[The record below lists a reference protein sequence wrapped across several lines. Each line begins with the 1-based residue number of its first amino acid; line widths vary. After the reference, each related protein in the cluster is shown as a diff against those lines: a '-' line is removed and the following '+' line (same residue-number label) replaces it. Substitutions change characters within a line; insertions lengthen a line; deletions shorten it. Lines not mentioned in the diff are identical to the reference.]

1 MKIPEMMNRDELSRT
16 LWGFRYEFM
25 VAGIFSMVAN
35 LLMLTPTIY
44 MLQVYDRVMLSQST
58 GTLIA
63 VSLITLFFFGVLT
76 FAEWSRSKLLVSSGV
91 RLDELLSKR
100 LFHASYEAYLNP
112 EVSNPSRSFNDL
124 TEVRQF
130 LTGNGIFAFF
140 DAPWAPIY
148 IGVLFMLHP
157 WLGVMAIFF
166 GLVQAVLAWWGS
178 QATKPAQAEASKS
191 QQDVGGY
198 LQSKFRN
205 AEVIESMGMVSH
217 LYRRW
222 SERNAKAMGSALN
235 AQAVAGRVVAWSKF
249 VRYTQQSLALGG
261 GALLVIRGELSP
273 GAMIAANVLTTRALA
288 PIDLMVGTWTGFLSA
303 KEAYVRLR
311 DLLQAHPLRNKEPM
325 GVVPKGDVALKDV
338 VASAPGRKEPIL
350 KGVSAIMPAGTVTVV
365 LGASGS
371 GKSTLARVLLG
382 IWPHTGGEVLL
393 DGQPILNW
401 DRMELGPHIGY
412 LPQDIELF
420 DGTIAENIA
429 RAGQVVSE
437 KVIAAAE
444 ASGLHQM
451 ILRFPKGYDTPMGEA
466 GGLLSGGQRQRIGL
480 ARALYGEPALVVLD
494 EPNANLDDEGEN
506 ALVRAV
512 QGLKAK
518 GKTVVLIS
526 HRPGIVGVADRLLI
540 LHQGTVQASGPRDGV
555 LAALQQQREAAQA
568 AQTAQV
574 APPAAPAAASE
585 PATPPAPSADGNPSS
600 NS

>member
-148 IGVLFMLHP
+148 IAVLFMLHP
-157 WLGVMAIFF
+157 WLGFMAIGF

-261 GALLVIRGELSP
+261 GALLVIQGELSP

-288 PIDLMVGTWTGFLSA
+288 PIDLMVGTWSGFLSA

-311 DLLQAHPLRNKEPM
+311 DLLQAHPLRNKPLL
-325 GVVPKGDVALKDV
+325 GIVPKADVVLKDV

-350 KGVSAIMPAGTVTVV
+350 KGVSALMPTGTVTVV

-382 IWPHTGGEVLL
+382 IWPHSSGDVLL
-393 DGQPILNW
+393 DGQAILNW

-494 EPNANLDDEGEN
+494 EPNANLDDEGEA

-540 LHQGTVQASGPRDGV
+540 LHQGSVQASGPRDGV

-568 AQTAQV
+568 AQAAQVAQVAQV
-574 APPAAPAAASE
+574 APPASPSAPV
-585 PATPPAPSADGNPSS
+585 ADGNSPS

>member
-1 MKIPEMMNRDELSRT
+1 MKTPEIFNRNELSRI
-16 LWGFRYEFM
+16 LWKFRYEFV
-25 VAGIFSMVAN
+25 VAGVFSMVAN
-35 LLMLTPTIY
+35 LLMLTPTKY
-44 MLQVYDRVMLSQST
+44 MLQVYDRVMLSQNM
-58 GTLIA
+58 GTLMA

-91 RLDELLSKR
+91 RMDELLSKR
-100 LFHASYEAYLNP
+100 LFHASYDAYLNP
-112 EVSNPSRSFNDL
+112 AVKNPSRAFNDL

-148 IGVLFMLHP
+148 IAVLFMLHP
-157 WLGVMAIFF
+157 WLGVMAIGFAA
-166 GLVQAVLAWWGS
+166 VQASLAWWGS
-178 QATKPAQAEASKS
+178 NASKPAQAVASKS
-191 QQDVGGY
+191 QQDAGSY

-205 AEVIESMGMVSH
+205 AEVIESMGMLSH

-222 SERNAKAMGSALN
+222 AEQNTRAMGHALN
-235 AQAVAGRVVAWSKF
+235 AQEVSGRVVAWSKF
-249 VRYTQQSLALGG
+249 IRYTQQSLALGG
-261 GALLVIRGELSP
+261 GALLVIQGELSP
-273 GAMIAANVLTTRALA
+273 GAMIAANVLMTRALA
-288 PIDLMVGTWTGFLSA
+288 PIDLMVGTWPGFLSA
-303 KEAYVRLR
+303 KEAFVRLR
-311 DLLQAHPLRNKEPM
+311 NLLEAHPLRVKNELSI
-325 GVVPKGDVALKDV
+325 VPKGDVVLKEV

-350 KGVSAIMPAGTVTVV
+350 KGISALMPAGTVTVV

-382 IWPHTGGEVLL
+382 IWPHEKGDVLL
-393 DGQPILNW
+393 DGEPILKW
-401 DRMELGPHIGY
+401 DRMGLGPHIGY

-466 GGLLSGGQRQRIGL
+466 GSLLSGGQRQRIGL

-494 EPNANLDDEGEN
+494 EPNANLDDEGEA

-512 QGLKAK
+512 QVMKSK

-555 LAALQQQREAAQA
+555 LAALQKQREEIAQA
-568 AQTAQV
+568 SQIAQANTDANKT
-574 APPAAPAAASE
+574 SDG
-585 PATPPAPSADGNPSS
+585 TPS

>member
-1 MKIPEMMNRDELSRT
+1 MNMPEIFNRDELSRT

-25 VAGIFSMVAN
+25 VVGVFSMVAN

-44 MLQVYDRVMLSQST
+44 MLQVFDRVVLSLST
-58 GTLIA
+58 ATLIS

-76 FAEWSRSKLLVSSGV
+76 FAEWSRAKLLVSSGV
-91 RLDELLSKR
+91 RLDSLLSKR
-100 LFHASYEAYLNP
+100 LFQASYEAYLNP
-112 EVSNPSRSFNDL
+112 ELTNPSRSFNDL
-124 TEVRQF
+124 TELRQF

-148 IGVLFMLHP
+148 IAVLFMLHP
-157 WLGVMAIFF
+157 WLGVMALAF
-166 GLVQAVLAWWGS
+166 GAVQAILVWW
-178 QATKPAQAEASKS
+178 ASKETKS
-191 QQDVGGY
+191 AQVTAIKEQQDIGGY
-198 LQSKFRN
+198 LQNKFRN
-205 AEVIESMGMVSH
+205 VEVIESMGMVGN
-217 LYRRW
+217 LYRKW
-222 SERNAKAMGSALN
+222 ADRNVRTLGAELHAKAVSS
-235 AQAVAGRVVAWSKF
+235 RVLAWSKF

-261 GALLVIRGELSP
+261 GALLVIQGELSP

-288 PIDLMVGTWTGFLSA
+288 PIDLMVATWAGFLSS
-303 KEAYVRLR
+303 KDAYVRLNK
-311 DLLQAHPLRNKEPM
+311 LLDAHPLRNKPHM
-325 GVVPKGDVALKDV
+325 GITPKGDMVLKEV

-350 KGVSAIMPAGTVTVV
+350 RGVNAIMPAGTVTVV

-382 IWPHTGGEVLL
+382 IWPYSSGEVLL
-393 DGQPILNW
+393 DGQAILNW
-401 DRMELGPHIGY
+401 DRMELGPHVGY

-420 DGTIAENIA
+420 DGSIAENIA
-429 RAGQVVSE
+429 RAGQVVPE

-494 EPNANLDDEGEN
+494 EPNANLDDEGEA

-526 HRPGIVGVADRLLI
+526 HRPDIVGVADRLLI
-540 LHQGTVQASGPRDGV
+540 LGQGNVHASGPRDGV
-555 LAALQQQREAAQA
+555 LAALQKQREAALSA
-568 AQTAQV
+568 LT
-574 APPAAPAAASE
+574 PAAPIAQKHSANDAN
-585 PATPPAPSADGNPSS
+585 AADGNPTS
-600 NS
+600 NT

>member
-1 MKIPEMMNRDELSRT
+1 MKIPEIMNRDELSRT

-44 MLQVYDRVMLSQST
+44 MLQVYDRVMLSQNT

-63 VSLITLFFFGVLT
+63 VSLITLFFFCVLT

-112 EVSNPSRSFNDL
+112 AVTNPSRAFNDL

-148 IGVLFMLHP
+148 IAVLFMLHP
-157 WLGVMAIFF
+157 WLGVMALGF
-166 GLVQAVLAWWGS
+166 GAVQALLAWWGS
-178 QATKPAQAEASKS
+178 QATKPAQTAASKD
-191 QQDVGGY
+191 QQEVGGY
-198 LQSKFRN
+198 LQIKFRN
-205 AEVIESMGMVSH
+205 AEVIESMGMLSH
-217 LYRRW
+217 LHRRW
-222 SERNAKAMGSALN
+222 SERNARAMGSALN
-235 AQAVAGRVVAWSKF
+235 AQAVSGRVVAWSKF

-261 GALLVIRGELSP
+261 GAFLVIQGELSP
-273 GAMIAANVLTTRALA
+273 GAMIAANVLMTRALA

-303 KEAYVRLR
+303 KAAFARLR
-311 DLLQAHPLRNKEPM
+311 NLLEAHPMRVKDSINSTPKAD
-325 GVVPKGDVALKDV
+325 VVFKDV

-350 KGVSAIMPAGTVTVV
+350 KGVNAIMPAGTVTVV

-382 IWPHTGGEVLL
+382 IWAPASGEVLL
-393 DGQPILNW
+393 DGQPIVNW
-401 DRMELGPHIGY
+401 DRMSLGPHIGY

-429 RAGQVVSE
+429 RAGKVVSE
-437 KVIAAAE
+437 KVIDAAE
-444 ASGLHQM
+444 SSGLHQM

-466 GGLLSGGQRQRIGL
+466 GSLLSGGQRQRIGL
-480 ARALYGEPALVVLD
+480 ARAIYGEPALVVLD
-494 EPNANLDDEGEN
+494 EPNANLDDEGEA
-506 ALVRAV
+506 ALVKAV
-512 QGLKAK
+512 QGLKSK

-540 LHQGTVQASGPRDGV
+540 LHQGAVQASGPRDGV
-555 LAALQQQREAAQA
+555 LAALQQQREAAKA
-568 AQTAQV
+568 AQSGQA
-574 APPAAPAAASE
+574 
-585 PATPPAPSADGNPSS
+585 NPSS
-600 NS
+600 S

>member
-1 MKIPEMMNRDELSRT
+1 MPDIFNKDELSRV
-16 LWGFRYEFM
+16 LWQFRKEFM
-25 VAGIFSMVAN
+25 VAGVFSMVAN

-44 MLQVYDRVMLSQST
+44 MLQVFDRVMSSMSM
-58 GTLIA
+58 GTLTA
-63 VSLITLFFFGVLT
+63 VSLITLFLFAVLT
-76 FAEWSRSKLLVSSGV
+76 FSEVMRTKLLVRSGV

-100 LFHASYEAYLNP
+100 LFHASYEAFLNP
-112 EVSNPSRSFNDL
+112 QVSNPSKAFSDL
-124 TEVRQF
+124 TELRQF

-157 WLGVMAIFF
+157 WLGWMAIVFA
-166 GLVQAVLAWWGS
+166 GLQVLLAWLGNLAVKPPQAKASMVQA
-178 QATKPAQAEASKS
+178 E
-191 QQDVGGY
+191 VGGY

-205 AEVIESMGMVSH
+205 AEVLESMGMVGN

-222 SERNAKAMGSALN
+222 SNKNADAMNQTLH
-235 AQAVAGRVVAWSKF
+235 AQDVAGKVMAWSKF

-261 GALLVIRGELSP
+261 GALLVIEGELSP
-273 GAMIAANVLTTRALA
+273 GAMIAANVLMTRALA
-288 PIDLMVGTWTGFLSA
+288 PIDLMVGTWGGFLSA
-303 KEAYVRLR
+303 REAFIRLR
-311 DLLQAHPLRNKEPM
+311 DLFEAHPMREYKNMTAL
-325 GVVPKGDVALKDV
+325 PKGDVVLKDV
-338 VASAPGRKEPIL
+338 VASAPGREAPIL
-350 KGVSAIMPAGTVTVV
+350 KGISALMPVGTVTVV

-382 IWPHTGGEVLL
+382 IWPTSSGEVLL
-393 DGQPILNW
+393 DGQPIVGW
-401 DRMELGPHIGY
+401 DRTALGPHVGY

-420 DGTIAENIA
+420 DASIAENIA
-429 RAGQVVSE
+429 RAGEVDSE

-466 GGLLSGGQRQRIGL
+466 GGLLSGGQRQRVGL

-512 QGLKAK
+512 QSLKAK

-540 LHQGTVQASGPRDGV
+540 LHQGAVQASGPRDGV
-555 LAALQQQREAAQA
+555 LTALQKQREAAQA
-568 AQTAQV
+568 T
-574 APPAAPAAASE
+574 S
-585 PATPPAPSADGNPSS
+585 PSS
-600 NS
+600 

>member
-1 MKIPEMMNRDELSRT
+1 MKTPEIFNRNELSRI
-16 LWGFRYEFM
+16 LWEFRYEFV
-25 VAGIFSMVAN
+25 VAGVFSMVAN

-44 MLQVYDRVMLSQST
+44 MLQVYDRVMLSQNM
-58 GTLIA
+58 GTLMA

-91 RLDELLSKR
+91 RMDELLSKR
-100 LFHASYEAYLNP
+100 LFHASYDAYLNP
-112 EVSNPSRSFNDL
+112 AVKNPSRAFNDL

-148 IGVLFMLHP
+148 IAVLFMLHP
-157 WLGVMAIFF
+157 WLGVMAIGFAA
-166 GLVQAVLAWWGS
+166 VQASLAWWGS
-178 QATKPAQAEASKS
+178 NASKPAQAVASKS
-191 QQDVGGY
+191 QQDAGSY

-205 AEVIESMGMVSH
+205 AEVIESMGMLSH

-222 SERNAKAMGSALN
+222 AEQNTRAMGHALN
-235 AQAVAGRVVAWSKF
+235 AQEVSGRVVAWSKF
-249 VRYTQQSLALGG
+249 IRYTQQSLALGG
-261 GALLVIRGELSP
+261 GALLVIQGELSP
-273 GAMIAANVLTTRALA
+273 GAMIAANVLMTRALA
-288 PIDLMVGTWTGFLSA
+288 PIDLMVGTWPGFLSA
-303 KEAYVRLR
+303 KEAFVRLR
-311 DLLQAHPLRNKEPM
+311 NLLEAHPLRVKNELSI
-325 GVVPKGDVALKDV
+325 VPKGDVVLKEV

-350 KGVSAIMPAGTVTVV
+350 KGISALMPAGTVTVV

-382 IWPHTGGEVLL
+382 IWPHEKGDVLL
-393 DGQPILNW
+393 DGEPILKW
-401 DRMELGPHIGY
+401 DRMGLGPHIGY

-466 GGLLSGGQRQRIGL
+466 GSLLSGGQRQRIGL

-494 EPNANLDDEGEN
+494 EPNANLDDEGEA

-512 QGLKAK
+512 QVMKAK

-555 LAALQQQREAAQA
+555 LAALQKQREEIAQA
-568 AQTAQV
+568 SQIAQANTEANK
-574 APPAAPAAASE
+574 PSDG
-585 PATPPAPSADGNPSS
+585 TPS

>member
-1 MKIPEMMNRDELSRT
+1 MKTPEIFNRNELSRI
-16 LWGFRYEFM
+16 LWEFRYEFV
-25 VAGIFSMVAN
+25 VAGVFSMIAN

-44 MLQVYDRVMLSQST
+44 MLQVYDRVMLSQSM
-58 GTLIA
+58 GTLMA

-91 RLDELLSKR
+91 RMDELLSKR
-100 LFHASYEAYLNP
+100 LFHASYDAYLNP
-112 EVSNPSRSFNDL
+112 AVKNPSRAFNDL

-148 IGVLFMLHP
+148 IAVLFLLHP
-157 WLGVMAIFF
+157 WLGVMAIGFAA
-166 GLVQAVLAWWGS
+166 VQASLAWWGS
-178 QATKPAQAEASKS
+178 NASKPAQAVASKS
-191 QQDVGGY
+191 QQDAGSY

-205 AEVIESMGMVSH
+205 AEVIESMGMLSH

-222 SERNAKAMGSALN
+222 AEQNTRAMGHALN
-235 AQAVAGRVVAWSKF
+235 AQDVSGRVVAWSKF
-249 VRYTQQSLALGG
+249 IRYTQQSLALGG
-261 GALLVIRGELSP
+261 GALLVIQGELSP
-273 GAMIAANVLTTRALA
+273 GAMIAANVLMTRALA
-288 PIDLMVGTWTGFLSA
+288 PIDLMVGTWPGFLSA
-303 KEAYVRLR
+303 KEAFVRLR
-311 DLLQAHPLRNKEPM
+311 DLLEAHPLRVKNELTM
-325 GVVPKGDVALKDV
+325 VPKGDVVLKEV

-350 KGVSAIMPAGTVTVV
+350 KGISAIMPAGTVTVV

-382 IWPHTGGEVLL
+382 IWPHDKGDVLL
-393 DGQPILNW
+393 DGEPILKW
-401 DRMELGPHIGY
+401 DRMGLGPHIGY

-494 EPNANLDDEGEN
+494 EPNANLDDEGEA

-512 QGLKAK
+512 QVMKAK

-555 LAALQQQREAAQA
+555 LAALQKQREEIAQA
-568 AQTAQV
+568 SQIAQANTA
-574 APPAAPAAASE
+574 ANKTSDG
-585 PATPPAPSADGNPSS
+585 TPS

>member
-1 MKIPEMMNRDELSRT
+1 MKTPEIFNRNELSRT
-16 LWGFRYEFM
+16 LWEFRHEFV
-25 VAGIFSMVAN
+25 VAGVFSMIAN
-35 LLMLTPTIY
+35 LLMLTPTVY

-58 GTLIA
+58 GTLMA

-91 RLDELLSKR
+91 RMDELLSKR

-112 EVSNPSRSFNDL
+112 EAKNPSRAFNDL

-148 IGVLFMLHP
+148 IAVLFMLHP
-157 WLGVMAIFF
+157 WLGVMAIGFAAI
-166 GLVQAVLAWWGS
+166 QATLAWWGS
-178 QATKPAQAEASKS
+178 NASKPAQAVASKS
-191 QQDVGGY
+191 QQDAGSY

-205 AEVIESMGMVSH
+205 AEVIESMGMLSH

-222 SERNAKAMGSALN
+222 ADQNTRAMGHALN
-235 AQAVAGRVVAWSKF
+235 AQDVSGRVVAWSKF

-273 GAMIAANVLTTRALA
+273 GAMIAANVLMTRALA
-288 PIDLMVGTWTGFLSA
+288 PIDLMVGTWPGFLSA
-303 KEAYVRLR
+303 KDAFVRLR
-311 DLLQAHPLRNKEPM
+311 DLLAAHPLRDKQELT
-325 GVVPKGDVALKDV
+325 VVPKGDVVLKEV
-338 VASAPGRKEPIL
+338 IASAPGRKEPIL
-350 KGVSAIMPAGTVTVV
+350 KGISALMPAGTVTVV

-371 GKSTLARVLLG
+371 GKSTLARVFLG
-382 IWPHTGGEVLL
+382 IWPHDKGDVLL
-393 DGQPILNW
+393 DGEPILKW
-401 DRMELGPHIGY
+401 DRMGLGPHIGY

-429 RAGQVVSE
+429 RAGQVVSD

-494 EPNANLDDEGEN
+494 EPNANLDDEGEA

-512 QGLKAK
+512 QVMKAK

-555 LAALQQQREAAQA
+555 LAALQKQREAAA
-568 AQTAQV
+568 
-574 APPAAPAAASE
+574 
-585 PATPPAPSADGNPSS
+585 S

>member
-1 MKIPEMMNRDELSRT
+1 MKTPEIFNRNELSRI
-16 LWGFRYEFM
+16 LWEFRYEFV
-25 VAGIFSMVAN
+25 VAGVFSMVAN

-44 MLQVYDRVMLSQST
+44 MLQVYDRVMLSQNM
-58 GTLIA
+58 GTLMA

-91 RLDELLSKR
+91 RMDELLSKR
-100 LFHASYEAYLNP
+100 LFHASYDAYLNP
-112 EVSNPSRSFNDL
+112 AVKNPSRAFNDL

-130 LTGNGIFAFF
+130 LTVNGIFAFF

-148 IGVLFMLHP
+148 IAVLFMLHP
-157 WLGVMAIFF
+157 WLGVMAIGFAA
-166 GLVQAVLAWWGS
+166 VQASLAWWGS
-178 QATKPAQAEASKS
+178 NASKPAQAVASKS
-191 QQDVGGY
+191 QQDAGSY

-205 AEVIESMGMVSH
+205 AEVIESMGMLSH

-222 SERNAKAMGSALN
+222 AEQNTRAMGHALN
-235 AQAVAGRVVAWSKF
+235 AQEVSGRVVAWSKF
-249 VRYTQQSLALGG
+249 IRYTQQSLALGG
-261 GALLVIRGELSP
+261 GALLVIQGELSP
-273 GAMIAANVLTTRALA
+273 GAMIAANVLMTRALA
-288 PIDLMVGTWTGFLSA
+288 PIDLMVGTWPGFLSA
-303 KEAYVRLR
+303 KEAFVRLR
-311 DLLQAHPLRNKEPM
+311 NLLEAHPLRVKNELSI
-325 GVVPKGDVALKDV
+325 VPKGDVVLKEV

-350 KGVSAIMPAGTVTVV
+350 KGISALMPAGTVTVV

-382 IWPHTGGEVLL
+382 IWPHEKGDVLL
-393 DGQPILNW
+393 DGEPILKW
-401 DRMELGPHIGY
+401 DRMGLGPHIGY

-466 GGLLSGGQRQRIGL
+466 GSLLSGGQRQRIGL

-494 EPNANLDDEGEN
+494 EPNANLDDEGEA

-512 QGLKAK
+512 QVMKSK

-555 LAALQQQREAAQA
+555 LAALQKQREEIAQA
-568 AQTAQV
+568 SQIAQANTDANKT
-574 APPAAPAAASE
+574 SDG
-585 PATPPAPSADGNPSS
+585 TPS

>member
-1 MKIPEMMNRDELSRT
+1 MKTPEIFNRNELSRI
-16 LWGFRYEFM
+16 LWEFRYEFV
-25 VAGIFSMVAN
+25 VAGVFSMIAN

-44 MLQVYDRVMLSQST
+44 MLQVYDRVMLSQSM
-58 GTLIA
+58 GTLMA

-91 RLDELLSKR
+91 RMDELLSKR
-100 LFHASYEAYLNP
+100 LFHASYDAYLNP
-112 EVSNPSRSFNDL
+112 AVKNPSRAFNDL

-148 IGVLFMLHP
+148 IAVLFMLHP
-157 WLGVMAIFF
+157 WLGVMAIGFAA
-166 GLVQAVLAWWGS
+166 VQASLAWWGS
-178 QATKPAQAEASKS
+178 NASKPAQAVASKS
-191 QQDVGGY
+191 QQDAGSY

-205 AEVIESMGMVSH
+205 AEVIESMGMLSH

-222 SERNAKAMGSALN
+222 AEQNTRAMGHALN
-235 AQAVAGRVVAWSKF
+235 AQEVSGRVVAWSKF
-249 VRYTQQSLALGG
+249 IRYTQQSLALGG
-261 GALLVIRGELSP
+261 GALLVIQGELSP
-273 GAMIAANVLTTRALA
+273 GAMIAANVLMTRALA
-288 PIDLMVGTWTGFLSA
+288 PIDLMVGTWPGFLSA
-303 KEAYVRLR
+303 KEAFVRLR
-311 DLLQAHPLRNKEPM
+311 NLLEAHPLRVKNELSI
-325 GVVPKGDVALKDV
+325 VPKGDVVLKEV

-350 KGVSAIMPAGTVTVV
+350 KGISALMPAGTVTVV

-382 IWPHTGGEVLL
+382 IWPHEKGDVLL
-393 DGQPILNW
+393 DGEPILKW
-401 DRMELGPHIGY
+401 DRMGLGPHIGY

-466 GGLLSGGQRQRIGL
+466 GSLLSGGQRQRIGL

-494 EPNANLDDEGEN
+494 EPNANLDDEGEA

-512 QGLKAK
+512 QVMKSK

-555 LAALQQQREAAQA
+555 LAALQKQREEIAQA
-568 AQTAQV
+568 SQIAQANTDANKT
-574 APPAAPAAASE
+574 SDG
-585 PATPPAPSADGNPSS
+585 TPS